1 MMSATKTFL
10 VGWSV
15 RDLSWDQSD
24 HPEKNRGE
32 FCRAVNSVSC
42 MASVNGLA
50 KLQYIVA
57 SQLLLVGQTWSKQSR
72 IDMTFHDL
80 VKHVTIWRV
89 RSLDIAGRQEENYW
103 FGLVWR
109 YASWFHSM
117 VYHHLPHQMSIL
129 WDTSPNIPIWFDLFP
144 RNDTWMAFVFLTLG

>member
-1 MMSATKTFL
+1 MRQAPFYSDNPRND
-10 VGWSV
+10 VG
-15 RDLSWDQSD
+15 D
-24 HPEKNRGE
+24 KNISGRMVGQGSLLGSIGSSRKKCGE
-32 FCRAVNSVSC
+32 FCRAVKSVSC

-89 RSLDIAGRQEENYW
+89 RSLDTAGRQEENY
-103 FGLVWR
+103 
-109 YASWFHSM
+109 
-117 VYHHLPHQMSIL
+117 
-129 WDTSPNIPIWFDLFP
+129 
-144 RNDTWMAFVFLTLG
+144 

>member
-24 HPEKNRGE
+24 HPEKNCGE

-89 RSLDIAGRQEENYW
+89 RSLDTAGRQEENY
-103 FGLVWR
+103 
-109 YASWFHSM
+109 
-117 VYHHLPHQMSIL
+117 
-129 WDTSPNIPIWFDLFP
+129 
-144 RNDTWMAFVFLTLG
+144 